1 MRRAFPRSS
10 LVPIFDFSCRIV
22 FPGAKKKLKRDSMF
36 KVPDGVDAKVGFTGS
51 GQGMT
56 EYPTRKRHDYDE
68 AAPQPDA

>member
-1 MRRAFPRSS
+1 M
-10 LVPIFDFSCRIV
+10 

-36 KVPDGVDAKVGFTGS
+36 KVPEGVEAKVGITGS

-56 EYPTRKRHDYDE
+56 EYAKRKRHDYHDE